1 MYIKDE
7 ICVNEQKK
15 YIYIHIHVC
24 VCICVCVCVY
34 IIYIYKKET
43 AEAAIIKHKER
54 LKFWF
59 PLTSAI

>member
-54 LKFWF
+54 GNFVYN
-59 PLTSAI
+59 IYMH